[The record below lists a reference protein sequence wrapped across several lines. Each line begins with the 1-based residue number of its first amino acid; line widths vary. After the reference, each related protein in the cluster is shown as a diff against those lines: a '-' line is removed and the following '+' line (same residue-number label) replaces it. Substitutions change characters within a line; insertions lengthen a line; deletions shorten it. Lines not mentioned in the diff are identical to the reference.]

1 MYCLFICLLASRPVF
16 AHRIN
21 VFAYCYENKIY
32 TQSFFSDGSKV
43 MDGIIEVINSSG
55 KVICRGKTNAKGEF
69 NFPVPEYGKIKII
82 LKAPM
87 GHRAETVLNLKP

>member
-1 MYCLFICLLASRPVF
+1 
-16 AHRIN
+16 
-21 VFAYCYENKIY
+21 
-32 TQSFFSDGSKV
+32 